1 MQKTF
6 KKIRYVMLVLILLMV
21 NFAIPNQEVVEAKT
35 LRQLKQELQDKRAEY
50 EANKHQQ
57 QATQAEINEAKSKA
71 LEISK
76 EIEQIQVEMVD
87 LTEEIEELNVEIEEK
102 EKEIK
107 EIMNYYQLSSSESAY
122 LEYVFEA
129 ADFTDFI
136 YRVAIAEQLSN
147 YNDKLVDEYHEK
159 IEQNEKK
166 KKELDNKTIALSNK
180 QKDLERQIRVYE
192 SELQGIVEGAVDIKE
207 DLNRLEK
214 FIETYESYGCS
225 LDQDVES
232 CSYGKLPP
240 GTAFYR
246 PLIAGKVSSNYGYRT
261 YWINGAQKSEF
272 HYGMDFSA
280 AHGTPVYSVAD
291 GKVVGFTPK
300 YKCGGNMLYIAHNI
314 NGQKYT
320 SAYYHLAS
328 VKVKVGDTVTYNTV
342 IGYSGGSPSIET
354 WDKCTTGAHLHL
366 QIATGAYLMDSGYT
380 YYSQF
385 QSRSINPR
393 NIINIPAY
401 GVRFDSRDRK
411 Y

>member
-1 MQKTF
+1 MKKTF
-6 KKIRYVMLVLILLMV
+6 KKIRYVILVLILLMV
-21 NFAIPNQEVVEAKT
+21 NFAIPSQEVVEAKT
-35 LRQLKQELQDKRAEY
+35 LRQLKQELEEKKAEY
-50 EANKHQQ
+50 QANKQQQ
-57 QATQAEINEAKSKA
+57 QATQAEISAAKAKA
-71 LEISK
+71 LEISR
-76 EIEQIQVEMVD
+76 EIEQIQVEMVN

-107 EIMNYYQLSSSESAY
+107 QIMNYYQLSSSESAY

-136 YRVAIAEQLSN
+136 YRVAIAEQLSD

-166 KKELDNKTIALSNK
+166 KKDLDNKTITLSDK
-180 QKDLERQIRVYE
+180 QKDLEKQIKVYE

-207 DLNRLEK
+207 DLDRLEK
-214 FIETYESYGCS
+214 FIKTYESYGCN

-280 AHGTPVYSVAD
+280 AHGTPVYAVAD
-291 GKVVGFTPK
+291 GKVVGYTHH
-300 YKCGGNMLYIAHNI
+300 YRCGGNMLYIAHNI
-314 NGQKYT
+314 NGAKYT

-328 VKVKVGDTVTYNTV
+328 ANVKVGDTVTYNTV
-342 IGYSGGSPSIET
+342 IGYSGGSPSIEY
-354 WDKCTTGAHLHL
+354 WDKCTTGPHLHL
-366 QIATGAYLMDSGYT
+366 QIATGAYLMDSGYI

-393 NIINIPAY
+393 NIINIPGY
-401 GVRFDSRDRK
+401 GVYFNSRDRK